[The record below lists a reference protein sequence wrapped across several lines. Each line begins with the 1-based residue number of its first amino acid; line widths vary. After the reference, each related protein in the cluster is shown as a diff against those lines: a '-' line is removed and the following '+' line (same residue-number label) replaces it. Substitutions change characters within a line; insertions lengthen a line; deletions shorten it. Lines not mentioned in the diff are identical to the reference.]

1 VPGAKRGPGKAGAGD
16 RQVDILFKDKRL
28 LIVNKWPGILACG
41 KRSVEELLRAKLNSS
56 SLAAVHRLDKDTSGC
71 IIYAMDE
78 NARDRMMSMFRKREI
93 EKEYQAIAERKLNAR
108 NRKITRTLSGRR
120 AVTRLTIIDAN
131 SKASYVKVNIE
142 TGRTHQI
149 RKHLAGIGHPV
160 VGDRAYGS
168 ARQSIDEVKRAT
180 RQMLHASR
188 VSFEHPF
195 TGQRVKVTAPL
206 PEDFRSCLK
215 MLKLG

>member
-1 VPGAKRGPGKAGAGD
+1 
-16 RQVDILFKDKRL
+16 
-28 LIVNKWPGILACG
+28 
-41 KRSVEELLRAKLNSS
+41 
-56 SLAAVHRLDKDTSGC
+56 
-71 IIYAMDE
+71 M
-78 NARDRMMSMFRKREI
+78 
-93 EKEYQAIAERKLNAR
+93 
-108 NRKITRTLSGRR
+108 
-120 AVTRLTIIDAN
+120 
-131 SKASYVKVNIE
+131 KVNIE

-160 VGDRAYGS
+160 VGDRVYGS

-195 TGQRVKVTAPL
+195 TGQQVKVTAPL